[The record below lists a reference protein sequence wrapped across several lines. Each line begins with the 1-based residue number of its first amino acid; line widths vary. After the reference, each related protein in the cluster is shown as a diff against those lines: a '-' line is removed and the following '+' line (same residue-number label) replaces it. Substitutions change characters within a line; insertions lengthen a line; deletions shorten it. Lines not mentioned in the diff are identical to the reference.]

1 MKKIFLSISVLLL
14 LRYAACTDL
23 KGFDFLN
30 AETCLTRD
38 QAAADAIGRP
48 CRKICELTHDIT
60 KDKCKGKKLCLCDYE
75 CGFSCINPDHKC
87 TSKPPEFD
95 NLKSIEVIRLESHP
109 NGTIYERNVFD
120 PYEHSDQ
127 AIYNCQPGYKLEP
140 NVRSFCHGR
149 RNWTHITGPS
159 RPKCLLACRK
169 YNEKEVIKNNMT
181 CGVECKTDDDC
192 PGLKCLCDG
201 HCSRRCVNPDVDCGT
216 APPVEMG
223 TIEYSGEGFEKV
235 AHYSCAEGYFISS
248 GSPSRSCTGG
258 GTWDGQPLVCERV
271 ECGSPLPSIEAM
283 GGEIRDWTPS
293 PYYPGQ
299 NFTFKCP
306 SSKKTFG
313 STVRTCQ
320 NNGRWSGRPTVCDGT
335 DDVQIRSKRRCVHP
349 GVPVNGRVIARFS
362 LSARD
367 MEIGDTV
374 RFQCDDGYSMVGE
387 AVQECLYFLQWSGN
401 GAPLCVDPRYRDSTS
416 TAIGKLEE
424 STRHIQEN
432 SKRHGA
438 GRFISSTFGPGHEIY
453 FVIDLSKSVSDTAL
467 NNSLTFCV
475 KLIERLNANA
485 TGEIN
490 YGILVFALETETV
503 LNINDFS
510 PSPQEVIEMIQ
521 NIYKDRA
528 NIQERIR
535 QGTNTYNA
543 LEILAKGQLA
553 FSYQLDVNKERKRH
567 VFILTDG
574 KHNDGPEPEEIVN
587 IVTQRENPP
596 TFYSITTC
604 AECINSVE
612 GEEAYTEL
620 LGLAQGKLE
629 NFIFIDDF
637 YNIQS
642 KLDQVTDAK
651 IDYSAC
657 GQAGDVGS
665 VKQQARVG
673 RVLGGNKTI
682 AADRSW
688 PWQAVITRF
697 HSKVVDTYKNG
708 NFYGGGSVINNRW
721 VLTAA
726 HLFEYEDTEDPDWA
740 GNFVV
745 TFGLHKR
752 PTNVA
757 KKLLP
762 IVRAYV
768 AERIVIH
775 ENYGLYN
782 FDVALVKIGHQ
793 LIPGKTKWEEPIL
806 NVGWVNY
813 TDYIRPVCL
822 PCMENNCLES
832 YLRDQSVL
840 NGNETEEESCT
851 KQSDFLLEAN
861 RAQKTILSVATGFGH
876 TTPATQ
882 KRIQRTARPSK
893 VLRQGLLRIQDHDLC
908 RDVAENIDWGR
919 DDFQVIYTE
928 NMLCGVSGI
937 ANEGV
942 DTCKGDSG
950 GPLVREVHDSNTGHS
965 CWVQIGIVSW
975 GWGCG
980 QTYRDEGIDRP
991 IPGYYTNLMRM
1002 MRWVKANITENPEE

>member
-1 MKKIFLSISVLLL
+1 MRITLLVLSVLLL
-14 LRYAACTDL
+14 L
-23 KGFDFLN
+23 GFV
-30 AETCLTRD
+30 TCKHLQQTCGPRN

-75 CGFSCINPDHKC
+75 CGFSCINPENKC
-87 TSKPPEFD
+87 DGKPP
-95 NLKSIEVIRLESHP
+95 SIENLENIKVIRVKTHR
-109 NGTIYERNVFD
+109 NGTDYEAEVFGSS
-120 PYEHSDQ
+120 YEYSDQ
-127 AIYNCQPGYKLEP
+127 AIYNCQPGYKLQP
-140 NVRSFCHGR
+140 DNIRSFCHGR
-149 RNWTHITGPS
+149 KGWTHITGQY
-159 RPKCLLACRK
+159 RPRCLLACR
-169 YNEKEVIKNNMT
+169 NFDILEVVNNNMICGDT
-181 CGVECKTDDDC
+181 CVTNADC
-192 PGLKCLCDG
+192 QANTKCMCDG
-201 HCSRRCVNPDVDCGT
+201 HCGRRCVNPDVDCGT

-271 ECGSPLPSIEAM
+271 ECGDPSRSIEEM
-283 GGEIRDWTPS
+283 GGEVRDWVPG
-293 PYYPGQ
+293 PYHPGQ
-299 NFTFKCP
+299 SFTFRCR
-306 SSKKTFG
+306 SSKRTFG

-320 NNGRWSGRPTVCDGT
+320 NNGRWSGRPTVCDDK
-335 DDVQIRSKRRCVHP
+335 DDSQGRANNRCIHP
-349 GVPVNGRVIARFS
+349 GIPVNGRIIGRSRLAP
-362 LSARD
+362 RD
-367 MEIGDTV
+367 LEVGDTV
-374 RFQCDDGYSMVGE
+374 IFECNPGYSMVGE
-387 AVQECLYFLQWSGN
+387 RVQECLEFLQWTGN
-401 GAPLCVDPRYRDSTS
+401 GAPLCVDPRFRDSVS
-416 TAIGKLEE
+416 AAIGKLEE
-424 STRHIQEN
+424 SARHIQEN

-438 GRFISSTFGPGHEIY
+438 GRFISNTFGPGHEIY

-475 KLIERLNANA
+475 KLIERLTANA

-490 YGILVFALETETV
+490 YGIIVFALRTEIF
-503 LNINDFS
+503 LNLINLQ
-510 PSPQEVIEMIQ
+510 PSAEGVIEILR

-528 NIQERIR
+528 NIQERIK
-535 QGTNTYNA
+535 QGTNTYKA
-543 LEILAKGQLA
+543 LEVLAQQLE
-553 FSYQLDVNKERKRH
+553 FSYIQDENKERKRH

-574 KHNDGPEPEEIVN
+574 KHNDGPDPEDLVF
-587 IVTQRENPP
+587 VLSQRENPP

-604 AECINSVE
+604 LDCIDPVE

-620 LGLAQGKLE
+620 LGLAQNKYE

-642 KLDQVTDAK
+642 KIDLITNAT

-688 PWQAVITRF
+688 PWQAVITKF
-697 HSKVVDTYKNG
+697 HGKVVDTYKRS

-726 HLFEYEDTEDPDWA
+726 HLFEYEDKEISDWA
-740 GNFVV
+740 NDFVV

-752 PTNVA
+752 PTAAA

-762 IVRAYV
+762 IVKIFV
-768 AERIVIH
+768 ADQIIIH
-775 ENYGLYN
+775 ESYAN
-782 FDVALVKIGHQ
+782 FDFDIALIKIGHQ
-793 LIPGKTKWEEPIL
+793 LVPGSERWEEPIL

-822 PCMENNCLES
+822 PCMENNCLNS
-832 YLRDQSVL
+832 YLRKYNDL
-840 NGNETEEESCT
+840 DGTENEEESCT
-851 KQSDFLLEAN
+851 KQSDFLIEAN
-861 RAQKTILSVATGFGH
+861 KAEKTLLAVATGFGH
-876 TTPATQ
+876 TLAE
-882 KRIQRTARPSK
+882 IQEQLHQNARPST
-893 VLRQGLLRIQDHDLC
+893 VLRQGLLKVQSFDLC
-908 RDVAENIDWGR
+908 DDVATNHIDWGFAPHV
-919 DDFQVIYTE
+919 DYTD
-928 NMLCGVSGI
+928 NMLCAVSGNKHE
-937 ANEGV
+937 AV

-950 GPLVREVHDSNTGHS
+950 GPLVREVYDPDTKHS

-975 GWGCG
+975 GYGCG
-980 QTYRDEGIDRP
+980 QSYRDVGIDKP
-991 IPGYYTNLMRM
+991 TPGYYTNLMKLM
-1002 MRWVKANITENPEE
+1002 PWVKAHIAENPAE